1 MTVSHC
7 TIFEYTDHTTFKSR
21 SSPHGLLHSPCYSV
35 CVPSSPCKSAWRE
48 GAPRGR
54 ASDPCSCGI
63 PVLAAQTSFTIVE
76 SVVHIPHKIH
86 VKSVNGRRAI
96 RGTSERERLFV
107 TDVRQIDAAEVAI
120 AIDHPVTTRS
130 S

>member
-1 MTVSHC
+1 MRLSVAVARPTASYMRHV
-7 TIFEYTDHTTFKSR
+7 R
-21 SSPHGLLHSPCYSV
+21 V
-35 CVPSSPCKSAWRE
+35 CVPSSPCKSTWRE

-63 PVLAAQTSFTIVE
+63 PVLAAQTSFTIVGN
-76 SVVHIPHKIH
+76 VVHMPHISH
-86 VKSVNGRRAI
+86 VKSVNSRRAI
-96 RGTSERERLFV
+96 RGRSERERLFV

-120 AIDHPVTTRS
+120 AIDHPISTRS

>member
-1 MTVSHC
+1 MQPSVAAARPTASYFRH
-7 TIFEYTDHTTFKSR
+7 DR
-21 SSPHGLLHSPCYSV
+21 V

-76 SVVHIPHKIH
+76 SVVHMPHLSH
-86 VKSVNGRRAI
+86 VKSVNSRRAI
-96 RGTSERERLFV
+96 RGGSERERLFV

-120 AIDHPVTTRS
+120 AIDQPITTRS